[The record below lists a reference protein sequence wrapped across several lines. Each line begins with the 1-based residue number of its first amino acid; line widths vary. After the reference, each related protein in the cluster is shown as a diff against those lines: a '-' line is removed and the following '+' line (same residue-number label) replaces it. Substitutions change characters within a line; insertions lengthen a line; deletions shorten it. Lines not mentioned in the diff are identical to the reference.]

1 MDVMFFLLSAARLAV
16 AIPLLVVSV
25 YPKQAL
31 LFEQERV
38 LANQH
43 LAFVRVAGA
52 SQARVAGAK
61 SNYVEALSIPV
72 EVGSL
77 VTAMVSA
84 YTSRVEET
92 DNDPFTAAS
101 GVRTH
106 LGMIAAN
113 WLPMGTRVLIEGQV
127 YTVEDRMHSRY
138 NDTRRIDIWMEHPEL
153 AQHFGVRYMEIT
165 IVSLPY

>member
-31 LFEQERV
+31 MFEQERI
-38 LANQH
+38 LAHQH
-43 LAFVRVAGA
+43 LAFVRSPGLGK
-52 SQARVAGAK
+52 ARVAGI

-72 EVGSL
+72 EVG
-77 VTAMVSA
+77 AMVTTQVTA

-92 DNDPFTAAS
+92 DGDPLTTAS
-101 GVRTH
+101 GSRTH
-106 LGMIAAN
+106 LGTLAAN
-113 WLPMGTRVLIEGQV
+113 WLPLGARVLIEGQV
-127 YTVEDRMHSRY
+127 YTVEDRMNSRY
-138 NDTRRIDIWMEHPEL
+138 NDSRRIDIWMEHPEL
-153 AQHFGVRYMEIT
+153 AQHFGVRYMEVE